1 MAPLIWPNKVQP
13 VMRGRSGDGRSGA
26 LWPPWRNRR
35 SRLPVTASER
45 GNDTGEKD
53 KNVKIN
59 ARYLA
64 AFMLSLMLGQAQAE
78 THWDMPTPYG
88 DTNFHTVNIRQFAED
103 VREATGG
110 ELDITVHSS
119 GSLIKHPEIKNSVR
133 RGLVPIGELIMS
145 RLANEDPLFEVDS
158 VPYLASNYEQAWKLW
173 QASKAVLSKRLERQR
188 LKLLFAVPWPPQGI
202 YTRFPVVTGD
212 ELRGV
217 KMRAYNKSSE
227 RLAEL
232 FGAVP
237 TQVEVPDIPTAFG
250 TGRVDAMI
258 TSPSTGANT
267 RAWDYLSHFNH
278 AQLWLPKNMVI
289 VNIRAFEGLPE
300 SVRQAVEQAAA
311 EAERRGWEASQAETE
326 AKIRI
331 MEENGIVVSEPSE
344 ALVKRLRAVGATM
357 EQEWLERA
365 GEDGKALIE
374 AYRAL

>member
-1 MAPLIWPNKVQP
+1 M
-13 VMRGRSGDGRSGA
+13 
-26 LWPPWRNRR
+26 
-35 SRLPVTASER
+35 
-45 GNDTGEKD
+45 
-53 KNVKIN
+53 KIK
-59 ARYLA
+59 AKHLA
-64 AFMLSLMLGQAQAE
+64 AVVLSAVIGTAQAE
-78 THWDMPTPYG
+78 TNWDMPTPYG
-88 DTNFHTVNIRQFAED
+88 DSNFHTVNIRQFAED
-103 VREATGG
+103 IREATDG
-110 ELDITVHSS
+110 ELNITVHSG

-145 RLANEDPLFEVDS
+145 RLANEDPLFEADS
-158 VPYLASNYEQAWKLW
+158 VPYLASNYDEAWELW
-173 QASKAVLSKRLERQR
+173 QASKDMLAERLERQR
-188 LKLLFAVPWPPQGI
+188 LTLLYAVPWPPQGI
-202 YTRFPVVTGD
+202 YTKFAVETGE
-212 ELRGV
+212 ELQGV

-289 VNIRAFEGLPE
+289 VNTRTFEGLPE
-300 SVRQAVEQAAA
+300 SVQEAIKTAAA
-311 EAERRGWEASQAETE
+311 EAEKRGWEASKAETD
-326 AKIRI
+326 AKIEI
-331 MEENGIVVSEPSE
+331 MENNGIVVSEPSE
-344 ALVKRLRAVGATM
+344 ALVKRLKEVGATM

-374 AYRAL
+374 AYRAR

>member
-1 MAPLIWPNKVQP
+1 MLT
-13 VMRGRSGDGRSGA
+13 R
-26 LWPPWRNRR
+26 
-35 SRLPVTASER
+35 
-45 GNDTGEKD
+45 
-53 KNVKIN
+53 

-64 AFMLSLMLGQAQAE
+64 AFALSLVLGTAQAE
-78 THWDMPTPYG
+78 INWDMPTPYG
-88 DTNFHTVNIRQFAED
+88 DTNFHTVNIRQFADE

-110 ELDITVHSS
+110 ELNITVHSS
-119 GSLIKHPEIKNSVR
+119 GSLIKHSEIKNSVR

-158 VPYLASNYEQAWKLW
+158 VPYLASNYEEAWKLW
-173 QASKAVLSKRLERQR
+173 QVSRDILSKRLERQR

-202 YTRFPVVTGD
+202 YTRFPVETGD
-212 ELRGV
+212 ELKGV

-237 TQVEVPDIPTAFG
+237 TQVEVPDIPTAFS

-267 RAWDYLSHFNH
+267 RAWDYLTHFNH

-289 VNIRAFEGLPE
+289 VNTRAFESLPE
-300 SVRQAVEQAAA
+300 SVQQAIEKAAA
-311 EAERRGWEASQAETE
+311 EAEKRGWEASRAETE

-344 ALVKRLRAVGATM
+344 TLVKRLREVGAVM
-357 EQEWLERA
+357 EKDWLERA
-365 GEDGKALIE
+365 GEEGRKLIE

>member
-1 MAPLIWPNKVQP
+1 M
-13 VMRGRSGDGRSGA
+13 
-26 LWPPWRNRR
+26 
-35 SRLPVTASER
+35 
-45 GNDTGEKD
+45 
-53 KNVKIN
+53 KIK
-59 ARYLA
+59 AKHLA
-64 AFMLSLMLGQAQAE
+64 AVVLTAAIGTAQAE
-78 THWDMPTPYG
+78 TNWDMPTPYG
-88 DTNFHTVNIRQFAED
+88 DSNFHTVNIREFAED
-103 VREATGG
+103 VREATDG
-110 ELDITVHSS
+110 ELNITVHSG

-145 RLANEDPLFEVDS
+145 RLANEDPLFEADS
-158 VPYLASNYEQAWKLW
+158 VPYLASDYDEAWELW
-173 QASKAVLSKRLERQR
+173 QASKEMLAERLESQR
-188 LKLLFAVPWPPQGI
+188 LTLLFAVPWPPQGI
-202 YTRFPVVTGD
+202 YTKFAVETGD
-212 ELRGV
+212 ELQGV

-289 VNIRAFEGLPE
+289 INTRTFEGLPE
-300 SVRQAVEQAAA
+300 SMQEAIKTAAA
-311 EAERRGWEASQAETE
+311 EAEKRGWEASKAETA
-326 AKIRI
+326 AKIKI
-331 MEENGIVVSEPSE
+331 MEDNGIVVSEPSE
-344 ALVKRLRAVGATM
+344 ALVERLQEVGATM

-374 AYRAL
+374 AYRAR

>member
-1 MAPLIWPNKVQP
+1 M
-13 VMRGRSGDGRSGA
+13 
-26 LWPPWRNRR
+26 
-35 SRLPVTASER
+35 TASER

>member
-1 MAPLIWPNKVQP
+1 M
-13 VMRGRSGDGRSGA
+13 
-26 LWPPWRNRR
+26 
-35 SRLPVTASER
+35 
-45 GNDTGEKD
+45 
-53 KNVKIN
+53 KIK
-59 ARYLA
+59 AKYLA
-64 AFMLSLMLGQAQAE
+64 AVALTASIGTAQAE
-78 THWDMPTPYG
+78 TNWDMPTPYG
-88 DTNFHTVNIRQFAED
+88 DSNFHTVNIREFAED
-103 VREATGG
+103 VREATDG
-110 ELDITVHSS
+110 ELNITVHSG

-145 RLANEDPLFEVDS
+145 RLANEDPLFEADS
-158 VPYLASNYEQAWKLW
+158 VPYLASDYDEAWELW
-173 QASKAVLSKRLERQR
+173 QASKEMLAERLERQR
-188 LKLLFAVPWPPQGI
+188 LTLLFAVPWPPQGI
-202 YTRFPVVTGD
+202 YTKFAVETGE
-212 ELRGV
+212 ELQGV

-289 VNIRAFEGLPE
+289 INTRTFEGLPE
-300 SVRQAVEQAAA
+300 SVQEAIKTAAT
-311 EAERRGWEASQAETE
+311 EAEKRGWEASKAETD
-326 AKIRI
+326 AKIKI
-331 MEENGIVVSEPSE
+331 MEDNGIVVSEPSE
-344 ALVKRLRAVGATM
+344 ALVERLQEVGATM

-374 AYRAL
+374 AYRAR

>member
-1 MAPLIWPNKVQP
+1 M
-13 VMRGRSGDGRSGA
+13 
-26 LWPPWRNRR
+26 
-35 SRLPVTASER
+35 
-45 GNDTGEKD
+45 
-53 KNVKIN
+53 KIK
-59 ARYLA
+59 ARYFA
-64 AFMLSLMLGQAQAE
+64 AVMLSAVLGSAQAE
-78 THWDMPTPYG
+78 TKWDMPTPYG
-88 DTNFHTVNIRQFAED
+88 DSNFHTVNIRQFAED
-103 VREATGG
+103 VSAATNG
-110 ELDITVHSS
+110 ELSITVHSG

-158 VPYLASNYEQAWKLW
+158 VPYLASNYDEAWDLW
-173 QASKAVLSKRLERQR
+173 QASRDVLAKRLEAQR

-202 YTRFPVVTGD
+202 YTRFPVETGD
-212 ELRGV
+212 ELKGV

-227 RLAEL
+227 QLAEL
-232 FGAVP
+232 FGAIP

-289 VNIRAFEGLPE
+289 VNTRIFEGLPE
-300 SVRQAVEQAAA
+300 SVQQAIESAAA
-311 EAERRGWEASQAETE
+311 EAEKRGWDASKAETD
-326 AKIRI
+326 AKIAI
-331 MEENGIVVSEPSE
+331 MRENGIEVSEPSE
-344 ALVKRLRAVGATM
+344 VLVKRLQEVGATM

-374 AYRAL
+374 AYRAR

>member
-1 MAPLIWPNKVQP
+1 MLT
-13 VMRGRSGDGRSGA
+13 R
-26 LWPPWRNRR
+26 
-35 SRLPVTASER
+35 
-45 GNDTGEKD
+45 
-53 KNVKIN
+53 

-64 AFMLSLMLGQAQAE
+64 AFALSVVLGTAQAE
-78 THWDMPTPYG
+78 TNWDMPTPYG
-88 DTNFHTVNIRQFAED
+88 DSNFHTVNIQKFADD

-110 ELDITVHSS
+110 ELNITVHSS
-119 GSLIKHPEIKNSVR
+119 GSLIKHAEIKNSVR

-158 VPYLASNYEQAWKLW
+158 VPYLASNYDEAWKLW
-173 QASKAVLSKRLERQR
+173 QASREILSTRLERQR

-202 YTRFPVVTGD
+202 YTRFPVETGD

-267 RAWDYLSHFNH
+267 RAWDYLTHFNH
-278 AQLWLPKNMVI
+278 AQLWLPKNMVV
-289 VNIRAFEGLPE
+289 VNTRAFESLPE
-300 SVRQAVEQAAA
+300 SVQQAIEKAAA
-311 EAERRGWEASQAETE
+311 TAEQRGWSASKEETA
-326 AKIRI
+326 AKIGI

-344 ALVKRLRAVGATM
+344 ALVTRLREVGEVM
-357 EQEWLERA
+357 EKAWLERA
-365 GEDGKALIE
+365 GEDGRKLIE
-374 AYRAL
+374 AYHAL